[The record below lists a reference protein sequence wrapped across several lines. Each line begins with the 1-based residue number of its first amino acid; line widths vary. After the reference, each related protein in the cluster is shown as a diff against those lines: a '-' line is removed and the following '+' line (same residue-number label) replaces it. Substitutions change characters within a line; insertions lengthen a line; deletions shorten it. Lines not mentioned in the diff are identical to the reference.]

1 MIINLISNCAYI
13 INMKRLSFVVILAP
27 TFMLATSSF
36 VTNDAFANHLSEDM
50 NWQLVYIT
58 HNSACSS
65 YDIQKTRTYSEISS
79 RYLNEYQLANFQYD
93 VLCINQYEYP
103 DYQAPSDL
111 DMIILV
117 YDRDIGRTELNSL
130 KIGGYYHHSGPDIK
144 QNHAIVICDC
154 PTFDY
159 SSPVWILSHE
169 LSHFVLTFNGY
180 DIELVEDLVHENDAA
195 YDQCF
200 LTQTSCSESV
210 MKIRSETS
218 AYSYSVMPLYEP
230 AIGLNSQETLEEEL
244 PIQVLELSKVITKWW
259 TQEKISDAD
268 LLNALGFMSVGNS
281 LYNYMNPEIITA
293 DSSYDVDDEYV
304 KNLLEADLEKE
315 NPEILSRIPEN
326 LLSNDDLIFDE
337 GNSKGI
343 PAWFKTTIQWW
354 VDGEISDDEFKRSV
368 DFLRDEGLL
377 RPR

>member
-1 MIINLISNCAYI
+1 MIINLISHSAHI
-13 INMKRLSFVVILAP
+13 INMKRLSLVVVFAA

-36 VTNDAFANHLSEDM
+36 VTNEAFANHMSEDM
-50 NWQLVYIT
+50 SWQLVYIT
-58 HNSACSS
+58 HNSVCSS
-65 YDIQKTRTYSEISS
+65 YDIEKTRMYSEISS
-79 RYLNEYQLANFQYD
+79 RYLNEYQLTNFQYD
-93 VLCINQYEYP
+93 LLCINQWEYP

-195 YDQCF
+195 YDQCIF
-200 LTQTSCSESV
+200 TKTSCSESV
-210 MKIRSETS
+210 MKIRSDTS

-230 AIGLNSQETLEEEL
+230 AIGLISQETVEEEL

-268 LLNALGFMSVGNS
+268 LFNALGFMAVGNS

-293 DSSYDVDDEYV
+293 DSSFDVDDEYV
-304 KNLLEADLEKE
+304 KNLLKADLEKE
-315 NPEILSRIPEN
+315 NPDILSRIPKN
-326 LLSNDDLIFDE
+326 LLSNDELTFVE
-337 GNSKGI
+337 GNSKGM
-343 PAWFKTTIQWW
+343 PAWFKTTIEWW